1 MERMTRKEFMTNCWR
16 FYLML
21 EKRFL
26 DTTQYVE
33 LNHENF
39 RTFSLEYVNLLQSI
53 GSELDVFMKVICG
66 FKQSEI
72 RDIND
77 YYRKIVPKY
86 KKIKAQKVIVNAL
99 NKPINPF
106 NNWSSKCPAESLK
119 WWHAYNL
126 VKHGRIENF
135 KLAKLE
141 NVLNALAALYL
152 LEMYYLKDIVKEDEM
167 DIPDRESELF
177 ALDNWE
183 TRFISKKGLMLK
195 VTGED
200 EFSFGINGRVQNI
213 DGGELE

>member
-1 MERMTRKEFMTNCWR
+1 MEKMTRKEFMTNCWR

-33 LNHENF
+33 LHHENF
-39 RTFSLEYVNLLQSI
+39 STFSLEYVNLLQSI
-53 GSELDVFMKVICG
+53 GSELDVFMKVVCDFEQTDRKTIADYCPVILQKYSG
-66 FKQSEI
+66 IKNQKVVINALDDSIKPFEEWRRECPKQSL
-72 RDIND
+72 
-77 YYRKIVPKY
+77 V
-86 KKIKAQKVIVNAL
+86 
-99 NKPINPF
+99 
-106 NNWSSKCPAESLK
+106 
-119 WWHAYNL
+119 WWDAYDS
-126 VKHGRIENF
+126 VKHGRIKNF
-135 KLAKLE
+135 DSANLE

-183 TRFISKKGLMLK
+183 TRFISKNGLMLK

-200 EFSFGINGRVQNI
+200 EFSFGVNGRVQNI